1 MVYNEK
7 LQKIRN
13 NEIILITIG
22 REKSLLSM
30 IVIVFMFTGCFNQ
43 KDDQGNLS
51 GVIKESG
58 GNVLKDVKVEIGG
71 KATLTDGLGKYV
83 INDLKFQK
91 YSLIAK
97 KEGYK
102 QITKDIQI
110 SEKENIINL
119 ELKKLVAPKMDIKET
134 ITDKT
139 INLTINATDS
149 DGEIKEVTI
158 DWGDNTTSLTITS
171 GFDNIIKEHIYS
183 SEGTFTIK
191 VTAKNDDGAISS
203 EALNVKVPNIVPKIN
218 ITSEIEGLKLTLTGT
233 VKDSDGEVKE
243 VTIDWGDNT
252 TSLAITSGFDNII
265 KEHIYS
271 SEGTFTIKVT
281 AKNDD
286 GAISSEA
293 LNVKVPNIVPKINI
307 TSEIEGLKL
316 TLTGTVKD
324 SDGEVKEVTIDWGDN
339 TTSLAITSGFDN
351 IIKEHIYSSEGTFT
365 IKVTAKDDDG
375 AISSEALNVKV
386 PNIVPKINIT
396 SEIEGLKLTLT
407 GTVKDSDGEV
417 KEVTIDWGDNTTS
430 LAITSGFDNIIK
442 EHIYSSEGT
451 FTIKVTAKDDDGAIS
466 SEALNVK
473 VPNIVPKIN
482 ITSEIEGLK
491 LALTGTVKD
500 SDGEVKE
507 VTIDWG
513 DNTTSLTITSGFDN
527 IIKEHLYSS
536 EGTFTIK
543 VTAKD
548 DDGAISSEALNVK
561 VPNIVPKI
569 NITSEI
575 EGLKLTLTGTVKDSD
590 GEVKEVTI
598 DWGDN
603 TTSLTIT
610 SGFDNIIKEHLY
622 SSEGTFTIKVT
633 AKDDDGAISSEAL
646 NVKVPNIVPKINI
659 TSEIEGLKLTLTG
672 TVKDSDGE
680 VKEVTIDWGDNT
692 TSLTITS
699 GFDNIIKEHIYSSE
713 GTFTIK
719 VTAKNDDGAISSEA
733 LNVKAPS
740 KLKWSYKTGDWV
752 SSPAIGSDGTIYV
765 GSSDNKLYA
774 INPDGTLKWSYLTGY
789 WVTSS
794 PAIGSNGIIYVGS
807 WDHRLYAINPDGTLK
822 WSYLTGYRISS
833 SPTIGS
839 DGTIYVGSRD
849 SNLYAINPDG
859 TLKWS
864 YLTGNSINSN
874 PAIGSDGTIY
884 VGSHDNK
891 LYAINP
897 DGTLKWSYL
906 TGDWINSSPVIGS
919 NGTIYAGSCDHKL
932 YAINPDGTLKWSY
945 EIENSIDS
953 SPVIGSDGTIYVGSY
968 DRNLY
973 AINPDGTLKWNY
985 EIGYIIYSK
994 PAIGNNDTIYVGS
1007 YKLYAI
1013 NLRSK

>member
-1 MVYNEK
+1 
-7 LQKIRN
+7 
-13 NEIILITIG
+13 
-22 REKSLLSM
+22 M